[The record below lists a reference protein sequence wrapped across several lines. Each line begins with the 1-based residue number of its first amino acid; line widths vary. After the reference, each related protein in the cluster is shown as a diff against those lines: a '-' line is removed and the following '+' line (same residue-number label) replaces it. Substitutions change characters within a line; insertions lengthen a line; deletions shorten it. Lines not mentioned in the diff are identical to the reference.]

1 MLTLSFFNGSWFKLL
16 PGTPS
21 WSLINLLD
29 HSRTQRNIWLLRLLM
44 CHNQMEAIH
53 WTRYRD
59 RAWGFSA
66 TWLSMLPEWL
76 SVHQPRSSLNPFV
89 LCSYGD
95 YFTQTR
101 THTVVNNPLAAA
113 GDSRD
118 KGLIPAL
125 GRSPGVGNGNL
136 LQYSCLE
143 NSIDRGRLESTGSQ
157 VHGDWAC
164 MHTHTHT
171 HTHTHKRMVKSL
183 VTGIWTQLPTS
194 LPSPQVREYLPTFQP
209 HGWFHWQPPATPKVF
224 LKATSLA

>member
-66 TWLSMLPEWL
+66 TWLSMLPEWP

-171 HTHTHKRMVKSL
+171 HTHTKEWLNHWSL
-183 VTGIWTQLPTS
+183 VFELSFQPL
-194 LPSPQVREYLPTFQP
+194 SPLHRSGSTFQP
-209 HGWFHWQPPATPKVF
+209 SNHMGGSTGNRQLPLRSF
-224 LKATSLA
+224 